1 MKKENRTHILLRYIL
16 VIGFILLFAGW
27 IICHS
32 FDNTVMSANK
42 WNDKAMSELSRVVEI
57 SPERGNIL
65 SNNGQILATNL
76 SFYHVRIDYRS
87 ERFLEGRYI
96 LALDSLAD
104 SLALHFPVR
113 TREEWLTRLKKPL
126 EKPKEKR
133 SRAYKILSNISY
145 SDWLLLRTFPFF
157 NIKNPNK
164 NGLTKERVN
173 RRVKPYG
180 AMASRSVGGV
190 GIDSITGE
198 THGISG
204 LERALDSLLY
214 GKPGVAKKVPLTKDI
229 VNWTDVPPVPGYDIH
244 TTIDIDMQD
253 IVETMC

>member
-87 ERFLEGRYI
+87 ERFLPAVG
-96 LALDSLAD
+96 AGN
-104 SLALHFPVR
+104 R
-113 TREEWLTRLKKPL
+113 TVS
-126 EKPKEKR
+126 
-133 SRAYKILSNISY
+133 SRR
-145 SDWLLLRTFPFF
+145 DLLRG
-157 NIKNPNK
+157 K
-164 NGLTKERVN
+164 
-173 RRVKPYG
+173 
-180 AMASRSVGGV
+180 
-190 GIDSITGE
+190 
-198 THGISG
+198 
-204 LERALDSLLY
+204 AL
-214 GKPGVAKKVPLTKDI
+214 PA
-229 VNWTDVPPVPGYDIH
+229 
-244 TTIDIDMQD
+244 
-253 IVETMC
+253 

>member
-157 NIKNPNK
+157 NI
-164 NGLTKERVN
+164 
-173 RRVKPYG
+173 
-180 AMASRSVGGV
+180 
-190 GIDSITGE
+190 
-198 THGISG
+198 
-204 LERALDSLLY
+204 
-214 GKPGVAKKVPLTKDI
+214 
-229 VNWTDVPPVPGYDIH
+229 
-244 TTIDIDMQD
+244 
-253 IVETMC
+253 